1 MNIRIKYVIAK
12 KVCIESVIMIVHQ
25 LSMKKLE
32 GIPWQKYS
40 LKKLE
45 LPNPKN
51 VYPPLP
57 LDKKLKFESN
67 KQASYSI

>member
-1 MNIRIKYVIAK
+1 MYRKCNHDCASIEYE
-12 KVCIESVIMIVHQ
+12 KVKRYPLTKI
-25 LSMKKLE
+25 L
-32 GIPWQKYS
+32 

-57 LDKKLKFESN
+57 LDKKLKCESN